1 MDSPRSAPV
10 PPDRDRGSASESV
23 EVSVSSSPKFW
34 PFVGVGAFI
43 GVLAAMFTALAG
55 DPGAEFTRGSVFGFF
70 AVVFA
75 LAGVLL
81 GSIAFLAVDAVLRR
95 RSTRA
100 RAVPMDDGNASK

>member
-1 MDSPRSAPV
+1 MDSPRSTPV
-10 PPDRDRGSASESV
+10 PPDRNSGSASEPV

-34 PFVGVGAFI
+34 PFVGVGAAVGI
-43 GVLAAMFTALAG
+43 LAAMFTALAG

-70 AVVFA
+70 AVVFG

-81 GSIAFLAVDAVLRR
+81 GCIGFLIVEAVLRR